1 MKSVAETR
9 FAWRPERFKAR
20 SENPLTECASR
31 LATLSI
37 VGPTLLWENCQA
49 RGKLFLVLFFF
60 FHFKSFS
67 FFFFSTFLKLAR
79 LLRQCSGFND
89 LA

>member
-1 MKSVAETR
+1 MNCKGPQPRERLIPGAEFTINGPIPS
-9 FAWRPERFKAR
+9 RPFTFTAR
-20 SENPLTECASR
+20 P
-31 LATLSI
+31 
-37 VGPTLLWENCQA
+37 LLWENCQA

-60 FHFKSFS
+60 FHYKSF
-67 FFFFSTFLKLAR
+67 FLCFFFSTFLKLAR

>member
-1 MKSVAETR
+1 VAAI
-9 FAWRPERFKAR
+9 FWWCFQ
-20 SENPLTECASR
+20 LLDFDHMGFFSR
-31 LATLSI
+31 ITIL
-37 VGPTLLWENCQA
+37 GPTPAMGKCQA

-60 FHFKSFS
+60 FHFKSFFL